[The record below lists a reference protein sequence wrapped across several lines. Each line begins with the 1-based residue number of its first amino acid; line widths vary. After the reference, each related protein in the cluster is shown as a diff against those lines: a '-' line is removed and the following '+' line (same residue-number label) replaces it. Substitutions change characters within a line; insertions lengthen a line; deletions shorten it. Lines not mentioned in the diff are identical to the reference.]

1 MVKSYLKKWSVVC
14 GAALLFCASCGDSD
28 LFDSDKWADRILGW
42 SPNFTVQVAHG
53 DFSMWDLL
61 NQGKDSEG
69 RDTLIV
75 REGDHLFI
83 EYTKKNIDSI
93 KANEMFDMQPE
104 NVVFPNVSLPIQY
117 SGTVPADGELV
128 SGSFDTD
135 LENIPAGCS
144 LTKMIASGTLRYKLP
159 VMSFGYN
166 VTIHFGNIYKQNNTI
181 LSFSQSIEAGNQG
194 AFLDI
199 QEALD
204 QVEVRLDGNKTVKL
218 NVTVT
223 IPEGAT
229 VDNDVLNM
237 DFALQ
242 GLTFIQAR
250 GTIQYDEGVQI
261 DPGDIDLD
269 VDFLNEIE
277 GAFKFTDP
285 VLNLIVRKDGIEVP
299 FALKKGITFTAHDK
313 NGKPG
318 TMELTVNEL
327 ASTGHNPDT
336 LTFDRSNSTIV
347 EFLSLPPSGGIQYT
361 AGSILINPKNEG
373 GNVVRNDGVMY
384 IDANIRVPLKLSAT
398 GLVYRDTL
406 SDVDGIDTD
415 ISDKIE
421 KAAIIMDVVNGVPL
435 ELAIDSIMLLDQNY
449 NQLTAVK
456 VKEAKRIKAAEGDK
470 TVSSNLI
477 FEMSKEQARLLSKMY
492 HIGLGVKC
500 TTNDEVEVKPD
511 AKLSLNLC
519 VQAQAHIEDFNF

>member
-14 GAALLFCASCGDSD
+14 AAALLFCASCGDSD

-42 SPNFTVQVAHG
+42 SPNFTVQVAYG

-75 REGDHLFI
+75 REGDRLFI

-93 KANEMFDMQPE
+93 KVNEVFDMQPE
-104 NVVFPNVSLPIQY
+104 NVAFQNVSLTIPV
-117 SGTVPADGELV
+117 SGTVPAEGKLV
-128 SGSFDTD
+128 SGDFDTD
-135 LENIPAGCS
+135 LANIPAGCS

-166 VTIHFGNIYKQNNTI
+166 VNMLFGNIYRQNNTV
-181 LSFSQSIEAGNQG
+181 LSITQSVNPGDQEEYVEEV
-194 AFLDI
+194 LDH
-199 QEALD
+199 
-204 QVEVRLDGNKTVKL
+204 VEVRLDGNKTVKL

-223 IPEGAT
+223 IPAGET
-229 VDNDVLNM
+229 VNNEVLNM

-242 GLTFIQAR
+242 DLTFIQAE
-250 GTIQYDEGVQI
+250 GTIKYDEGVQI

-269 VDFLNEIE
+269 VDFLDEIE
-277 GAFKFTDP
+277 GDFKFTDP
-285 VLNLIVRKDGIEVP
+285 VLNLIVRKEGIEVP
-299 FALKKGITFTAHDK
+299 FALQKGITFTAQDK

-336 LTFDRSNSTIV
+336 LAFNQTNSTIV

-361 AGSILINPKNEG
+361 AGSILINPKSEG

-406 SDVDGIDTD
+406 SDVDGIDTN

-421 KAAIIMDVVNGVPL
+421 KAAITMDVVNGVPL
-435 ELAIDSIMLLDQNY
+435 ELAIDSIILLDQNY

-456 VKEAKRIKAAEGDK
+456 VKDARRIKAAEGEK
-470 TVSSNLI
+470 TVSSKLV
-477 FEMSKEQARLLSKMY
+477 FEMSKEQARLLSQMY

-519 VQAQAHIEDFNF
+519 VQAQANIGDFDF